1 MKQHHPRCLST
12 HGLEPGSGGHK
23 VVVRYRLSTD
33 NYTMFLRGKKK
44 ERYSCEFATLHG
56 TGFSLYASGIWHSD

>member
-1 MKQHHPRCLST
+1 MKQHRPRCLST

-33 NYTMFLRGKKK
+33 NYTMFLQGKKK
-44 ERYSCEFATLHG
+44 DICDTS
-56 TGFSLYASGIWHSD
+56 WHWFFLVCIRNMAL